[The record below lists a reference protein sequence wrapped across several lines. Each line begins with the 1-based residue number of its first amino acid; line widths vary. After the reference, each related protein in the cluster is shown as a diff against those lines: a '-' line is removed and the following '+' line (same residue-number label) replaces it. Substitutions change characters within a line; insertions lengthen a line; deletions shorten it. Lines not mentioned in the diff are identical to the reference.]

1 MRRVNA
7 RGIAGWLRTWA
18 FSIIVVLLLAGW
30 PPLRGWTDF
39 DLLRLDH
46 IIALIMVAIG
56 LNVVTGFAGQLSLG
70 PGAVFAVGAY
80 VAAILAFHYPDHVGL
95 VLMCASGIGS
105 AAVIGLL
112 AGIPALRVSGF
123 YLGMVTLYLA
133 LLIPSIVDSFQVTG
147 GNNGLDLLQKYPDFT
162 QDLSS
167 MPLYE
172 VTLGA
177 MLAVVAFTGLLLY
190 SRVGRRFVT
199 LRTSEVLAESLGIR
213 SYRTKLLA
221 FLISALPAGL
231 GGAFY
236 VYSQELISKSSID
249 PLISIN
255 LLAACVIGGFG
266 RVWGPVV
273 GGAIVLGLDQFGGN
287 IPLIGER
294 LQEWELLI
302 NGVLL
307 ILIILLL
314 PEGLV
319 GFRPLDALRR
329 LRRGGHGALRV
340 VRFPPMVMSDGP
352 PPLRRC
358 AQPEGVFELRGV
370 SKRFGGVVAVNGVDL
385 TLRPGTLH
393 ALIGPNG
400 SGKTTLLNVASG
412 FYRND
417 SGTITVGDRQIRG
430 GDAVGVARLGVARTF
445 QTPKLIAG
453 ASILDNVLVAADTTV
468 DCTGVESVFR
478 MPRGIRSHRLAR
490 ERALDCLRH
499 VGLEA
504 AAGIAAGQAPHGTR
518 RLVEIARAMATDPLF
533 LLLDEP
539 AAGLS
544 PSEVD
549 GLKRMLRSL
558 ATAGVGVLLVEHN
571 MPLVLDLADEVT
583 VLHRGSRLAHGGPAE
598 VRHHPDVI
606 NVYLGAA

>member
-1 MRRVNA
+1 MSRISTPAVSR
-7 RGIAGWLRTWA
+7 WLRRWS
-18 FSIIVVLLLAGW
+18 FSIVVVLALAGL

-46 IIALIMVAIG
+46 IIALVMVAIG

-70 PGAVFAVGAY
+70 PGAVFAVGGY
-80 VAAILAFHYPDHVGL
+80 VAAILAFHYPDHVNL
-95 VLMCASGIGS
+95 PVMCAVGIG
-105 AAVIGLL
+105 AAAIVGLI
-112 AGIPALRVSGF
+112 AGVPALRVSGF

-133 LLIPSIVDSFQVTG
+133 LLIPSIVDSFEVTG
-147 GNNGLDLLQKYPDFT
+147 GNNGIDLLQKFPDFT
-162 QDLSS
+162 QDLSG

-190 SRVGRRFVT
+190 SRVGRRFT
-199 LRTSEVLAESLGIR
+199 ALRTSEVLAESLGVKA
-213 SYRTKLLA
+213 YRTKLLA
-221 FLISALPAGL
+221 FVISALPAGL

-273 GGAIVLGLDQFGGN
+273 GGAIVLGLDQFGSN
-287 IPLIGER
+287 IPLVGER

-329 LRRGGHGALRV
+329 LRRRGVELRV
-340 VRFPPMVMSDGP
+340 VRFPPTVMSSGP

-358 AQPEGVFELRGV
+358 AEPAGVFELSGI
-370 SKRFGGVVAVNGVDL
+370 SKRFGGVLAVDGVDL
-385 TLRPGTLH
+385 TLRPGSLH

-417 SGTITVGDRQIRG
+417 SGTMTVGNVRTRG

-453 ASILDNVLVAADTTV
+453 VSILDNVLVAADTTV
-468 DCTGVESVFR
+468 ACTGFESVFR
-478 MPRGIRSHRLAR
+478 LPRGIRCHHVAR

-504 AAGIAAGQAPHGTR
+504 AAGLHAGEAPHGTR

-544 PSEVD
+544 PAEVE

-558 ATAGVGVLLVEHN
+558 SAAGVGVLLVEHN

-583 VLHRGSRLAHGGPAE
+583 VLHRGSRIAHGGPAE
-598 VRHHPDVI
+598 VRRHPDVMR
-606 NVYLGAA
+606 VYLGAA